1 MTIQSRPEKLAE
13 LFGGKSVLASIC
25 EISPSIVTRW
35 CKRGAIDPS
44 YNVKIKRAL
53 GDKVAA
59 MQASPDSANHDA
71 SYYDDFVSQALACL
85 DEVEICPHCGQ
96 PMTGRRLI

>member
-44 YNVKIKRAL
+44 YNIKIKRAA
-53 GDKVAA
+53 GERAKD
-59 MQASPDSANHDA
+59 MSPDEANE
-71 SYYDDFVSQALACL
+71 FVSQALACL